1 MIKVI
6 YSKKSGKCD
15 IVTGKCDIGRIN
27 DKGDI
32 FKERKA
38 ILDVLMENAKMRLDA
53 CINDKGDIF
62 KEVRKMRYWRKM
74 RYSKRS
80 GKCDI
85 GRINDKGDIFK
96 EASKMR
102 YWTPVLMIKVI
113 YSKKSG
119 KCDIGLY

>member
-6 YSKKSGKCD
+6 YSKK
-15 IVTGKCDIGRIN
+15 
-27 DKGDI
+27 
-32 FKERKA
+32 
-38 ILDVLMENAKMRLDA
+38 
-53 CINDKGDIF
+53 
-62 KEVRKMRYWRKM
+62 
-74 RYSKRS
+74 S

-96 EASKMR
+96 EVSKMR

-119 KCDIGLY
+119 KCDIGCINDKVIYSKKSGKCDIGRLN

>member
-6 YSKKSGKCD
+6 YSKK
-15 IVTGKCDIGRIN
+15 
-27 DKGDI
+27 
-32 FKERKA
+32 
-38 ILDVLMENAKMRLDA
+38 
-53 CINDKGDIF
+53 
-62 KEVRKMRYWRKM
+62 
-74 RYSKRS
+74 S

-96 EASKMR
+96 EVRKMR

-119 KCDIGLY
+119 KCDMIDIFKEVRKMRYWTY

>member
-6 YSKKSGKCD
+6 YSKK
-15 IVTGKCDIGRIN
+15 
-27 DKGDI
+27 
-32 FKERKA
+32 
-38 ILDVLMENAKMRLDA
+38 
-53 CINDKGDIF
+53 
-62 KEVRKMRYWRKM
+62 
-74 RYSKRS
+74 S

-96 EASKMR
+96 EARKMR

-119 KCDIGLY
+119 KCDIGRINDKGDIFKEVTENAILDAY